1 MDDQSK
7 SDNPSQRNQQDS
19 DTTNPAGVG
28 EYENVADLP
37 EDDQEF
43 LENEVSESG
52 DTGNP
57 ELPSSDLMTEER
69 KQRLFKAV
77 EHSYRELRQFRDL
90 NKSLIEDYAGPAYT
104 GDDTQPVKYINLM
117 AQAVEAYTM
126 LLVGS
131 NPQVC
136 AETYD
141 PSLKGFANHFV
152 VALNNLLDEIEVRD
166 TFKEWV
172 RNSFFG
178 MGVIKIHMADS
189 GEVVAE
195 GDVLMDPGSPFAS
208 VVSLDDWVHDASAR
222 KWTECTFQGD
232 MYRIPFDELDN
243 GFFNEEA
250 VKDLQPSGTISETGE
265 RVDNLSREGNANQS
279 EFEDMIDLI
288 DIYIPRDGLI
298 YTFVID
304 DRRICSLKG
313 DAIAVTEWIGDEVGP
328 YKKLCLTSVP
338 DNTMP
343 IPPAS
348 MWSPL
353 DKLANNLMRKAAR
366 QAKRAK
372 QVLTYTPQG
381 AEGASRIKQASDG
394 AMVEVQDV
402 SEVQPVSLGGVD
414 PAVNAFML
422 QSMELFDRMS
432 GNLSAILGL
441 GTSAESVGQEK
452 LIHGATSRMEESM
465 QATVMYAANQVVK
478 ELAQLLWEDKYKT
491 IKGQM
496 SLDGHPSMTAESNW
510 TPDDREGMFSDYKI
524 QLDIYSMSYQGP
536 GERMMVINQLLQQMY
551 APLLP
556 ILQQQGG
563 TIDMQALTAKYA
575 QMLNQPSLSEIVVFN
590 EPVQMPEAGPS
601 QEGQGKSPV
610 SNRTYTRRNES
621 VGNNS
626 GVPDIPIP
634 QQAEPKT

>member
-1 MDDQSK
+1 MDDAK
-7 SDNPSQRNQQDS
+7 KTDDPSQRNQQDTDDVTPS
-19 DTTNPAGVG
+19 GVG
-28 EYENVADLP
+28 EYENVAEMP
-37 EDDQEF
+37 EDDAPDFEKK
-43 LENEVSESG
+43 SDS
-52 DTGNP
+52 
-57 ELPSSDLMTEER
+57 PSDASLMTEER

-77 EHSYRELRQFRDL
+77 EFSYRELRSNRDL
-90 NKSLIEDYAGPAYT
+90 NRSLIEEYAGPDYAD
-104 GDDTQPVKYINLM
+104 DDTQPVKYINLM

-152 VALNNLLDEIEVRD
+152 IALNNLLDEIEIRD

-178 MGVIKIHMADS
+178 IGIIKVHMADS

-195 GDVLMDPGSPFAS
+195 DDILMDPGSPFAS
-208 VVSLDDWVHDASAR
+208 VVSLDDWVHDASAK
-222 KWTECTFQGD
+222 KWSECKFQGD
-232 MYRIPFDELDN
+232 MYRIPFDELEN
-243 GFFNEEA
+243 GFFDEEA
-250 VKDLQPSGTISETGE
+250 IKDLQPSGSSPETGE
-265 RVDNLSREGNANQS
+265 RVDQLSKESSANQA
-279 EFEDMIDLI
+279 EFEEMIDLI

-298 YTFVID
+298 YTFVVD

-313 DAIAVTEWIGDEVGP
+313 DPIAVTEWTGNETGP

-381 AEGASRIKQASDG
+381 AEGASRIRQASDG

-465 QATVMYAANQVVK
+465 QATVMYAANQVVQ
-478 ELAQLLWEDKYKT
+478 EIAQLLWDDKYKT
-491 IKGQM
+491 IPGQM
-496 SLDGHPSMTAESNW
+496 SLEGHPSMTADSTW

-524 QLDIYSMSYQGP
+524 QLDIYSMTYQGP

-563 TIDMQALTAKYA
+563 TIDMQALTSKYS
-575 QMLNQPSLSEIVVFN
+575 QMLNQPSLSDIVVFN
-590 EPVQMPEAGPS
+590 EPVQVPEAGQS
-601 QEGQGKSPV
+601 IDGQRKSPV
-610 SNRTYTRRNES
+610 SNRTYTRRNVS
-621 VGNNS
+621 AGDNS

-634 QQAEPKT
+634 QQPEPKS

>member
-1 MDDQSK
+1 MDDEKK
-7 SDNPSQRNQQDS
+7 SDDPSQRNQQDT
-19 DTTNPAGVG
+19 DNVMPAGVG

-37 EDDQEF
+37 KDNF
-43 LENEVSESG
+43 GKSE
-52 DTGNP
+52 
-57 ELPSSDLMTEER
+57 EKSDSETPTANLMTPER
-69 KQRLFKAV
+69 QQRLFKAV
-77 EHSYRELRQFRDL
+77 EHSYRELRQFREL
-90 NKSLIEDYAGPAYT
+90 NRTLVEEYAGPAYLD
-104 GDDTQPVKYINLM
+104 DDTQPVKYINLM

-136 AETYD
+136 AETHD
-141 PSLKGFANHFV
+141 RNLKGFANHFV
-152 VALNNLLDEIEVRD
+152 IALNNMLDEIEIRD

-178 MGVIKIHMADS
+178 MGIIKVHMADS
-189 GEVVAE
+189 GELIAE
-195 GDVLMDPGSPFAS
+195 DDVLMDPGTPFAS
-208 VVSLDDWVHDASAR
+208 VVSLDDWVHDASAK
-222 KWTECTFQGD
+222 KWTECKFQGD
-232 MYRIPFDELDN
+232 MYRIPFDELEN
-243 GFFNEEA
+243 GFFIQEA
-250 VKDLQPSGTISETGE
+250 VKDLQPSRTISETGE
-265 RVDNLSREGNANQS
+265 RVDELARDGNASES

-298 YTFVID
+298 YTYVID

-313 DAIAVTEWIGDEVGP
+313 DPVAITEWTGDEVGP

-402 SEVQPVSLGGVD
+402 SEVQPIALGGVD

-491 IKGQM
+491 IPGQM
-496 SLDGHPSMTAESNW
+496 SLEGHANMTADSTW

-563 TIDMQALTAKYA
+563 TIDMQALTSKYA
-575 QMLNQPSLSEIVVFN
+575 QMLNQPSLSDIVVFN
-590 EPVQMPEAGPS
+590 EPVQIPDAG
-601 QEGQGKSPV
+601 QAMDGQRKSPV
-610 SNRTYTRRNES
+610 SNRTYTRRNVS
-621 VGNNS
+621 AGDDS
-626 GVPDIPIP
+626 GVPNVPIP
-634 QQAEPKT
+634 QQPEPQT